1 MVSITVHGGAG
12 EIGGNKILVED
23 GDHRVFLD
31 FGMSFGK
38 IGDFYEDFLQPRT
51 NSGLRDLLAL
61 GILPKIDGIYRDDL
75 LELDHLRETLDD
87 LGVADSSLWAA
98 EVKSYKDIKERDGRP
113 ALDGVIVSHAHMD
126 HFQHISMLDESIPVF
141 CSETTKAVIE
151 AAEDLSADR
160 FGTDVINVKR
170 RSIAKQGKSAY
181 FPDTPKVNSECI
193 PRPVNAVCPERAFA
207 VGAMDAELHP
217 VDHSVPGATAV
228 VLKTGGKR
236 IVYTGDL
243 RFHGLAGD
251 LTRRFRDSLAG
262 SRPDVLIA
270 EGTRIEKDTPDSEAG
285 VLEECAR
292 LVSQAGPALAMV
304 GFAWKDTT
312 RYRTMMEVARETGRT
327 LVVSAKLAYL
337 TNKLSSLP
345 DAPVRPVCDEPDVKV
360 YLKRKGSMLYSMSDY
375 VGTKYDLGYSTGG
388 TRRLLDHRHPT
399 LRVRRQGIRHRRR
412 PGPLPPAPRLLR
424 AQRAHR
430 PAPPSRQCVRE
441 RGQRAVQHG
450 DGARQR
456 PPAALAPAVRGEPA
470 GLRADV
476 RPRLRAR
483 QRAGGLGHDQ
493 TDQPQGPHPGA
504 HRTSR
509 TLRPGAGRQRHRR
522 PRSHGGTTSRPALG
536 SESMG
541 GNCVLRDESR
551 SFGQSSALVRS

>member
-23 GDHRVFLD
+23 GDRRVFLD

-113 ALDGVIVSHAHMD
+113 AVDGVIVSHAHMD
-126 HFQHISMLDESIPVF
+126 HFQHISMLDEEIPVF

-160 FGTDVINVKR
+160 FGTDVINIKR

-193 PRPVNAVCPERAFA
+193 PRPVNAVCPEKAFA
-207 VGAMDAELHP
+207 VGAMEAELHP

-251 LTRRFRDSLAG
+251 LTRRFRDELAG

-375 VGTKYDLGYSTGG
+375 VGTKYDLGYSADWDKKDCSTIDTQHYECGVRAYDIAADPG
-388 TRRLLDHRHPT
+388 RYLLHLDFFE
-399 LRVRRQGIRHRRR
+399 LNELID
-412 PGPLPPAPRLLR
+412 L
-424 AQRAHR
+424 
-430 PAPPSRQCVRE
+430 
-441 RGQRAVQHG
+441 
-450 DGARQR
+450 R
-456 PPAALAPAVRGEPA
+456 PPPGSVYVSAVSEPFNMEMELDRDRLRHWLQRFGVNPPGFEPIYAHASGHASGPEVLDMIRQINPKVLIPVHTEHPELFVRGLV
-470 GLRADV
+470 GSDIVV
-476 RPRLRAR
+476 RVPTV
-483 QRAGGLGHDQ
+483 G
-493 TDQPQGPHPGA
+493 QPV
-504 HRTSR
+504 
-509 TLRPGAGRQRHRR
+509 
-522 PRSHGGTTSRPALG
+522 
-536 SESMG
+536 
-541 GNCVLRDESR
+541 VLR
-551 SFGQSSALVRS
+551 